1 MFQLTINLNL
11 QIFISYTILYRHL
24 KEKVHLLISYDMA
37 QNHSD
42 FLFVSNVTVSML
54 KTDFYVCG
62 LAPLGEDLV
71 VLAFVTEGPKQ
82 EVSTAFFC
90 QIEKKWYELHP
101 TSTICMITLYV
112 LCYVGFSLCVEM
124 CK

>member
-1 MFQLTINLNL
+1 MRWHKII
-11 QIFISYTILYRHL
+11 QI
-24 KEKVHLLISYDMA
+24 
-37 QNHSD
+37 

-82 EVSTAFFC
+82 EVSN
-90 QIEKKWYELHP
+90 
-101 TSTICMITLYV
+101 V
-112 LCYVGFSLCVEM
+112 LSLR
-124 CK
+124 